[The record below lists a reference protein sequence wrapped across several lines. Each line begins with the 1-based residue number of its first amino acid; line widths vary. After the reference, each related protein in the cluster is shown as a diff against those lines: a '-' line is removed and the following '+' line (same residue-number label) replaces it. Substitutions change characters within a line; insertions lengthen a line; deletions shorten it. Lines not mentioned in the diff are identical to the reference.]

1 MDDSTRTRL
10 LDFLRDSAASHNPE
24 AALASLTALARELTS
39 SDSARILRL
48 PQAETAKNHLSMTAP
63 ILLRGEMLGMIEVT
77 KAAGGPEYSDDDIA
91 ILETLAAL
99 AALHLREQDLQ
110 ADLAAS
116 RGEQAE
122 LDRLKADFIAIT
134 SHELRT
140 PLGLILGHATFL
152 RELSSEHH
160 EHLDMI
166 IRYAT
171 RLKDIIESLS
181 NVDNYTSGASRVH
194 ASRIFV
200 TDLIHESVA
209 MHEEPAKARG
219 VTIEIAMASPAL
231 TVEGEAGKLE
241 IALGNLVK
249 NAVTFSEPGGRVVI
263 TAESEPGYVEVSVRD
278 EGIGIPDADLPR
290 VFERFYQVES
300 HLTRKHGGMGLGLSV
315 AKAMIEMHGGQIWAE
330 SEEGK
335 GSTFSFRLPSES
347 T

>member
-1 MDDSTRTRL
+1 MNDSTRARL
-10 LDFLRDSAASHNPE
+10 LDSLRDSAASRDLE
-24 AALASLTALARELTS
+24 AALTSLTGLARELTS
-39 SDSARILRL
+39 SESARILRL
-48 PQAETAKNHLSMTAP
+48 PSSTTSEDRLSMTAP
-63 ILLRGEMLGMIEVT
+63 ILLRGEMLGVIEVT
-77 KAAGGPEYSDDDIA
+77 KAVGSSEYSDEDIA
-91 ILETLAAL
+91 ILDTLAAL
-99 AALHLREQDLQ
+99 AAFYLREQDLQ
-110 ADLAAS
+110 TRLDAS

-181 NVDNYTSGASRVH
+181 NVDNYTNGASRVR
-194 ASRIFV
+194 ASRISV
-200 TDLIHESVA
+200 PELIRETVS
-209 MHEEPAKARG
+209 MYEEPAKARG
-219 VTIEIAMASPAL
+219 VTIEVAMASPAL

-249 NAVTFSEPGGRVVI
+249 NAITFSEPGGRVTI
-263 TAESEPGYVEVSVRD
+263 TAESEPGFVKISVRD
-278 EGIGIPDADLPR
+278 EGIGIPEADLPR
-290 VFERFYQVES
+290 VFERFYQVEG
-300 HLTRKHGGMGLGLSV
+300 HLTRKHGGMGLGLAV
-315 AKAMIEMHGGQIWAE
+315 TKAMIEMHGGQIWAE

-335 GSTFSFRLPSES
+335 GSTFILRLPVK
-347 T
+347 